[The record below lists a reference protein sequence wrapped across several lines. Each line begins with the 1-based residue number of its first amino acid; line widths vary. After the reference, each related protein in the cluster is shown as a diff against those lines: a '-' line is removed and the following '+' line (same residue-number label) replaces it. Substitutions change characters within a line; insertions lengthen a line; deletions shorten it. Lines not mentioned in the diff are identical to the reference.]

1 VTIYLLDSNV
11 VSDLIVRLPAV
22 REHVAAHLATGD
34 TLALCHPIYYELLRG
49 LFWRNATGKLAA
61 LNNQILPLLTWIA
74 LEDADWEQAAHFWA
88 DATRRGRQL
97 ADPDLLLTALAYR
110 TGAIL
115 VSNDEDFDVLPVVR
129 EDWRTP

>member
-22 REHVAAHLATGD
+22 REHVAAHLAIGD

-74 LEDADWEQAAHFWA
+74 LEDA
-88 DATRRGRQL
+88 TRRGRQL

-129 EDWRTP
+129 EDWRAP